1 VGGQDE
7 VIIGSPVSG
16 RQRREFAPVIG
27 YFVNMVPIRLR
38 PPQVGTFA
46 ELLDHVRT
54 DVLEALDHQE
64 YPFALM
70 VKELA
75 VSRDSRR
82 TPVFQA
88 VFNFIRSE
96 DSGTLSQF
104 FVTDGTSGRLD
115 FGGVV
120 LEPYPVPQQEGQ
132 FELVLEMTESAGTLR
147 GRFKCDPKVFAPET
161 VRCLARGFTSLLEAI
176 ARQPGVAV
184 ADLVA
189 GIEVDPAGPSSAAD
203 REEIDL

>member
-1 VGGQDE
+1 
-7 VIIGSPVSG
+7 VSG

-38 PPQVGTFA
+38 APRSAAFTA
-46 ELLDHVRT
+46 LLQEVRT
-54 DVLEALDHQE
+54 AVLEALDHQE

-96 DSGTLSQF
+96 ESGALSQF
-104 FVTDGTSGRLD
+104 FVADGTSGRLD
-115 FGGVV
+115 FGGVA
-120 LEPYPVPQQEGQ
+120 LEPYS
-132 FELVLEMTESAGTLR
+132 VL
-147 GRFKCDPKVFAPET
+147 
-161 VRCLARGFTSLLEAI
+161 
-176 ARQPGVAV
+176 
-184 ADLVA
+184 
-189 GIEVDPAGPSSAAD
+189 
-203 REEIDL
+203 